1 MFLVKE
7 CPSCGRGLRFPI
19 DRGKIR
25 VRCVCEHQFIAD
37 PDDTAL
43 YENAR
48 FDLNHK
54 TEAKR
59 RRRFT
64 LPERVR
70 SIDIARLWG
79 AAIRGLLSV
88 KYTLQNF
95 RLLPAARQRRIV
107 LIVLI
112 IILAAI
118 LLGRLL
124 CSPGHSTD
132 GGPIYI

>member
-25 VRCVCEHQFIAD
+25 VRCVCGHQFIAD

-43 YENAR
+43 YRNAR
-48 FDLNHK
+48 FDLKHK
-54 TEAKR
+54 PAASGR
-59 RRRFT
+59 RR
-64 LPERVR
+64 LGLAERLK
-70 SIDIARLWG
+70 SIDPAKIWEASV
-79 AAIRGLLSV
+79 RGLLSV

-107 LIVLI
+107 LIAVI
-112 IILAAI
+112 VILALA

-124 CSPGHSTD
+124 CSSGAATD
-132 GGPIYI
+132 GGAVYI

>member
-25 VRCVCEHQFIAD
+25 VRCVCGHQFIAD

-43 YENAR
+43 YTNAR

-54 TEAKR
+54 ARAKS

-64 LPERVR
+64 FPGRIR
-70 SIDIARLWG
+70 SIDLAGLWG
-79 AAIRGLLSV
+79 TAIRGLLSA

-112 IILAAI
+112 IVLAAI

-124 CSPGHSTD
+124 CSPGTSTD
-132 GGPIYI
+132 GGPVYI